1 LSYPPPSSSTS
12 LPRGAPCWIEPAINA
27 RRPWARE
34 REAPGSGL
42 LPRHAGTRDWLGA
55 ANDEWQRK
63 GATLSDKTAGQ
74 EFGLTQDEI
83 YDAIDAGTLQYRQ
96 AYMHGNPWL
105 RLLRR
110 EVEALARARHGDR
123 YVSEQQARAELT
135 RVNREIRR
143 LRTELAELE
152 ERRAKLSS
160 DLGE

>member
-1 LSYPPPSSSTS
+1 MTYP
-12 LPRGAPCWIEPAINA
+12 
-27 RRPWARE
+27 
-34 REAPGSGL
+34 
-42 LPRHAGTRDWLGA
+42 
-55 ANDEWQRK
+55 NDEWQRK
-63 GATLSDKTAGQ
+63 GATLSDKTARQ

-110 EVEALARARHGDR
+110 EVEAVARTRHGDR

-152 ERRAKLSS
+152 ERRARAGPHAMPGAARGYGAGRRLGAVVRHPAEVVPPKKLTALL
-160 DLGE
+160 D

>member
-1 LSYPPPSSSTS
+1 MDRYN
-12 LPRGAPCWIEPAINA
+12 GN
-27 RRPWARE
+27 
-34 REAPGSGL
+34 
-42 LPRHAGTRDWLGA
+42 
-55 ANDEWQRK
+55 EWGRK
-63 GATLSDKTAGQ
+63 GATISDKTARL
-74 EFGLTQDEI
+74 EYGLTQDEI
-83 YDAIDAGTLQYRQ
+83 YDAIDAGTLQYRR

-105 RLLRR
+105 RPLRR
-110 EVEALARARHGDR
+110 EVEAPARTRRGDR

>member
-1 LSYPPPSSSTS
+1 MAYP
-12 LPRGAPCWIEPAINA
+12 
-27 RRPWARE
+27 
-34 REAPGSGL
+34 
-42 LPRHAGTRDWLGA
+42 
-55 ANDEWQRK
+55 NDEWQRK
-63 GATLSDKTAGQ
+63 GATLSDKTACQ

-83 YDAIDAGTLQYRQ
+83 YDAVDAGTLQYRQ

-123 YVSEQQARAELT
+123 YVSEQQARAELA

>member
-1 LSYPPPSSSTS
+1 MDRYH
-12 LPRGAPCWIEPAINA
+12 GN
-27 RRPWARE
+27 
-34 REAPGSGL
+34 
-42 LPRHAGTRDWLGA
+42 
-55 ANDEWQRK
+55 EWGRK
-63 GATLSDKTAGQ
+63 GATISDKTARL
-74 EFGLTQDEI
+74 EYGLTQDEI

-123 YVSEQQARAELT
+123 SVSKQQARAELT

-152 ERRAKLSS
+152 ERRAKLGC

>member
-1 LSYPPPSSSTS
+1 MAYP
-12 LPRGAPCWIEPAINA
+12 
-27 RRPWARE
+27 
-34 REAPGSGL
+34 
-42 LPRHAGTRDWLGA
+42 
-55 ANDEWQRK
+55 NDEWQRK
-63 GATLSDKTAGQ
+63 GATLSDKTARQ

-96 AYMHGNPWL
+96 AHMHGNPWL

-143 LRTELAELE
+143 LRTELTELE

-160 DLGE
+160 DLGDNSHPPERCQEPARRRVPQQADLRGHDLTDGQRTGAPGHALGVLR

>member
-1 LSYPPPSSSTS
+1 MAGGGECRPAGL
-12 LPRGAPCWIEPAINA
+12 RGSRHEDQPWPIRTTNGSARA
-27 RRPWARE
+27 RRF
-34 REAPGSGL
+34 
-42 LPRHAGTRDWLGA
+42 
-55 ANDEWQRK
+55 
-63 GATLSDKTAGQ
+63 SDKAARQ
-74 EFGLTQDEI
+74 EFGLTI

-143 LRTELAELE
+143 LRTELAGLE
-152 ERRAKLSS
+152 DRRAKLGS